1 MKGTAVREHSPERPE
16 QTRSLCA
23 SRTLPR
29 KSGPQAGR
37 GVCEIIQKGF
47 ICFTEKALD
56 HTLCYTGPAKF
67 FLPGEASSVNNP
79 RVGCI
84 WLRRASHFDI
94 SHVDGLHLDM
104 QGWATV
110 KERRKGETRKGF
122 MSEPCCTG
130 ASPLSTPRT
139 PEQASRVRLNLLSLA
154 LSRSSVVFDPNGV

>member
-56 HTLCYTGPAKF
+56 HTLCSTGPAKF